1 MIIDNKDIQ
10 RVKQISKN
18 NFMKRFVQ
26 NQRKYKEEGLFVGIR
41 NVWLLKPLK
50 FIVIDCQGLI
60 IVQSRF
66 YLINIKIMKSL
77 ILIALIA
84 VAFTARVQER
94 NMAKV
99 QADLAKSTYGK
110 ALLHLVELHSMAGGP
125 VQELIDAIEELI
137 NDLEEELETLE
148 FNFQVRTNEHN
159 ALVVSLEQ
167 DIQDAVIDVN
177 NTQDTLD
184 NLLYP
189 RRDQIQSKIDTVIGY
204 QEENR
209 KNYDE
214 AVLVREQEHEAFEA
228 QVAELNDATA
238 SVDDALALLSS
249 LTNPSLLQIKRF
261 QNTLKN
267 IENKLRSRS
276 RMAPMIKALISLA
289 SNQNFSN
296 QDVLK
301 SIVDALNDFRNAV
314 VDQIN
319 DLTAQE
325 AQDVADH
332 EAYLEQLDSEFAEF
346 GRQIDRAT
354 VDLTATNEKID
365 SMVEFRDQRA
375 ADQKQYTAELELENN
390 TYAEETDI
398 YTNTKNEFTRELGVS
413 EQALAL
419 VKSVDFS
426 NIQV

>member
-1 MIIDNKDIQ
+1 
-10 RVKQISKN
+10 
-18 NFMKRFVQ
+18 
-26 NQRKYKEEGLFVGIR
+26 
-41 NVWLLKPLK
+41 
-50 FIVIDCQGLI
+50 
-60 IVQSRF
+60 
-66 YLINIKIMKSL
+66 MKSI

-84 VAFTARVQER
+84 VAFTVRVQER
-94 NMAKV
+94 NMAKI
-99 QADLAKSTYGK
+99 QTELAKSTYGS

-189 RRDQIQSKIDTVIGY
+189 RRNQIQSKIDTVIGY

-267 IENKLRSRS
+267 IETKLRSRS
-276 RMAPMIKALISLA
+276 RMAPMIKALIALA

-325 AQDVADH
+325 AQDVVDH
-332 EAYLEQLDSEFAEF
+332 EAYLEQLDTEFAEF

-398 YTNTKNEFTRELGVS
+398 YTNTKNEFTRELGIS

-419 VKSVDFS
+419 VQSVDFS

>member
-1 MIIDNKDIQ
+1 
-10 RVKQISKN
+10 
-18 NFMKRFVQ
+18 
-26 NQRKYKEEGLFVGIR
+26 
-41 NVWLLKPLK
+41 
-50 FIVIDCQGLI
+50 
-60 IVQSRF
+60 
-66 YLINIKIMKSL
+66 MKSI
-77 ILIALIA
+77 ILIALI
-84 VAFTARVQER
+84 VVGFTARVQER

-99 QADLAKSTYGK
+99 QADLSKSTYGS

-137 NDLEEELETLE
+137 NDLEEELEELE
-148 FNFQVRTNEHN
+148 FNFKVRTNEHN

-189 RRDQIQSKIDTVIGY
+189 RRAQIQSKIDSVIGY
-204 QEENR
+204 QEDNR

-214 AVLVREQEHEAFEA
+214 AILVREQEHDAFEA

-238 SVDDALALLSS
+238 SVDDALALLAS
-249 LTNPSLLQIKRF
+249 LTNPSLLQIRRF

-267 IENKLRSRS
+267 IENKIRSRS
-276 RMAPMIKALISLA
+276 RMAPMIKALIALA

-301 SIVDALNDFRNAV
+301 NIVDALNEFRNAV

-325 AQDVADH
+325 AQDVLDH
-332 EAYLEQLDSEFAEF
+332 EAYLEQLDDEYAEF
-346 GRQIDRAT
+346 QRQIDRAT

-365 SMVEFRDQRA
+365 QLSEFRDQRA

-398 YTNTKNEFTRELGVS
+398 YTNTKNEFTRELGIS

-419 VKSVDFS
+419 VKSADFS
-426 NIQV
+426 NVHV

>member
-1 MIIDNKDIQ
+1 
-10 RVKQISKN
+10 
-18 NFMKRFVQ
+18 
-26 NQRKYKEEGLFVGIR
+26 
-41 NVWLLKPLK
+41 
-50 FIVIDCQGLI
+50 
-60 IVQSRF
+60 
-66 YLINIKIMKSL
+66 MKSI

-137 NDLEEELETLE
+137 NDLEEELEDLE
-148 FNFQVRTNEHN
+148 FNFKVRTNEHN
-159 ALVVSLEQ
+159 ALVVGLEQ

-189 RRDQIQSKIDTVIGY
+189 RRAQIQSKIDSVIGY
-204 QEENR
+204 QEDNR

-214 AVLVREQEHEAFEA
+214 AILVREQEHEAFEA

-238 SVDDALALLSS
+238 SVDDALALLAS
-249 LTNPSLLQIKRF
+249 LTNPSLLQIRRF

-267 IENKLRSRS
+267 IENKIRSRS
-276 RMAPMIKALISLA
+276 RMAPMIKALINLA

-301 SIVDALNDFRNAV
+301 NIVDALNEFRNAV
-314 VDQIN
+314 PKKLKTLLITKLTLNQLDEEYSEFQRQIN
-319 DLTAQE
+319 
-325 AQDVADH
+325 
-332 EAYLEQLDSEFAEF
+332 
-346 GRQIDRAT
+346 RAT

-365 SMVEFRDQRA
+365 SLTEFRDQRA

-419 VKSVDFS
+419 VQSVDFS
-426 NIQV
+426 NIKV

>member
-1 MIIDNKDIQ
+1 
-10 RVKQISKN
+10 
-18 NFMKRFVQ
+18 
-26 NQRKYKEEGLFVGIR
+26 
-41 NVWLLKPLK
+41 
-50 FIVIDCQGLI
+50 
-60 IVQSRF
+60 
-66 YLINIKIMKSL
+66 MKSI

-94 NMAKV
+94 NMAKI
-99 QADLAKSTYGK
+99 QAELAKSTYGS

-189 RRDQIQSKIDTVIGY
+189 RRSQIQSKIDTVIGY

-209 KNYDE
+209 KLYDE
-214 AVLVREQEHEAFEA
+214 AILVRGQEHDAFEA
-228 QVAELNDATA
+228 QVAELNDATS
-238 SVDDALALLSS
+238 SVDDALSLLAS

-319 DLTAQE
+319 ELTAQE
-325 AQDVADH
+325 AQDVIDH
-332 EAYLEQLDSEFAEF
+332 EAYLEQLDDEFSEF

-419 VKSVDFS
+419 VQSVDFS
-426 NIQV
+426 NIKV

>member
-1 MIIDNKDIQ
+1 
-10 RVKQISKN
+10 
-18 NFMKRFVQ
+18 
-26 NQRKYKEEGLFVGIR
+26 
-41 NVWLLKPLK
+41 
-50 FIVIDCQGLI
+50 
-60 IVQSRF
+60 
-66 YLINIKIMKSL
+66 MKSI

-84 VAFTARVQER
+84 IAFTARVQER
-94 NMAKV
+94 NMAKI
-99 QADLAKSTYGK
+99 QTELAKSTYGS

-189 RRDQIQSKIDTVIGY
+189 RRNQIQSKIDTVIGY

-267 IENKLRSRS
+267 IETKLRSRS
-276 RMAPMIKALISLA
+276 RMAPMIKALIALA

-325 AQDVADH
+325 AQDVVDH
-332 EAYLEQLDSEFAEF
+332 EAYLEQLDTEFAEF

-398 YTNTKNEFTRELGVS
+398 YTNTKNEFTRELGIS

-419 VKSVDFS
+419 VQSVDFS